1 MIDHLLRFPDE
12 ASAMAALPAYVR
24 DGLEPGSRLWDLTCV
39 IPDVKAYRIAGSEAA
54 DDGMGGTYEREI
66 RDYLPGWYIII
77 ARPERDPALEGEA
90 CVLIGDRETGAVL
103 YTITTPEDLA
113 TLHLEPTFAGSNYPF
128 GAPVIAA
135 EA

>member
-1 MIDHLLRFPDE
+1 MIDYLLRFPDE
-12 ASAMAALPAYVR
+12 AAALAALPAHTIE
-24 DGLEPGSRLWDLTCV
+24 GIEPGARLWDTSCV
-39 IPDVKAYRIAGSEAA
+39 IPNVRAYRVNGTEAA
-54 DDGMGGTYEREI
+54 EDGMGGTYEREV

-113 TLHLEPTFAGSNYPF
+113 TLYLEPTFAGSDYPF
-128 GAPVIAA
+128 GAPVIAPGV
-135 EA
+135 